1 MAQNDN
7 VKSNFN
13 SPFLWVLA
21 LCTIVL
27 VGFKSYDYY
36 LTIELKQKQIQL
48 TEEAKVIQ
56 DSIRAFVERGKL
68 ACRVCE
74 DYKKNDPEK
83 IRDFFIFIGV
93 CLFCVFVAGIYML
106 LCKYFYPY

>member
-48 TEEAKVIQ
+48 TEDAKVTQ

-83 IRDFFIFIGV
+83 INEGLVAVGISLFII
-93 CLFCVFVAGIYML
+93 L
-106 LCKYFYPY
+106 LCCIFAWAFKDFS

>member
-36 LTIELKQKQIQL
+36 LAIELKQKQIQL
-48 TEEAKVIQ
+48 TQEEKVIQ
-56 DSIRAFVERGKL
+56 DSIMAFVERGKL

-74 DYKKNDPEK
+74 DFRKNDPTKFRNEQ
-83 IRDFFIFIGV
+83 IVAIFIV
-93 CLFCVFVAGIYML
+93 IFCLLGLVFV
-106 LCKYFYPY
+106 YFY

>member
-1 MAQNDN
+1 MAQSDN

-13 SPFLWVLA
+13 SPFIWVLA

-36 LTIELKQKQIQL
+36 LTIELKQRQIQL
-48 TEEAKVIQ
+48 THEAKVIQ

-74 DYKKNDPEK
+74 DFRKNDPTK
-83 IRDFFIFIGV
+83 FRDGQIAAIFIAIF
-93 CLFCVFVAGIYML
+93 CLLGLVFV
-106 LCKYFYPY
+106 YFYLKIDC